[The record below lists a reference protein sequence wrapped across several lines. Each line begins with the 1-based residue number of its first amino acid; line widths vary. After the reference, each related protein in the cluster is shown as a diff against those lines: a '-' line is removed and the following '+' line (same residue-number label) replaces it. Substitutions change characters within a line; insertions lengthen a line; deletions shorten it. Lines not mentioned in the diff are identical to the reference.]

1 MAYQYCVTLCKPDA
15 VSRKLVGDILHRFEK
30 RGLDLVDLKFVR
42 MTEQQIR
49 LFYSDKA
56 TESFFPDL
64 LAFLLSGPVVAAAWS
79 GEDAIEKGRQVIGEK
94 DPLASEAGTIRGSMA
109 DNRIHSL
116 VHGSRSPKEAENELK
131 ILWPERWEGTPVP
144 AAERPPVDAPKEV
157 PTERSWNWDQ
167 TEEAEP
173 LTSW

>member
-1 MAYQYCVTLCKPDA
+1 MRHHRLHGAFFGGPAPRGAVAAEYPGASGRASVVQRRGRDAGAGGMAAGSVLGGDQSSPLRNGSAVGGALMAYQYCVTLCKPDA

-94 DPLASEAGTIRGSMA
+94 DPLASAAGT
-109 DNRIHSL
+109 
-116 VHGSRSPKEAENELK
+116 
-131 ILWPERWEGTPVP
+131 
-144 AAERPPVDAPKEV
+144 
-157 PTERSWNWDQ
+157 
-167 TEEAEP
+167 
-173 LTSW
+173 